1 MAAELQHIA
10 DPLLILLGWA
20 GGLSVAVGVISL
32 RQIVGPGFTWIAA
45 GFAGLVGLGTWA
57 IEGAVWSRWALLVL
71 VVGLVWARNRL
82 LAGVLL
88 VGAGVLFVAD
98 AAVLGPL
105 LPAVSLAA
113 ALGGVTGEM
122 ALAHWYLVDP
132 RLPRSVLRGLAIA
145 GIVGLVAD
153 GVVLALIGDL
163 TNSGPIIAF
172 VALLATS
179 IGLMVAVIGA
189 LRWPAYSGVMAATG
203 LSYLAVLTSLG
214 AVFLGRAIVGGAG
227 PFAS

>member
-1 MAAELQHIA
+1 MAADLQHIA

-32 RQIVGPGFTWIAA
+32 RQIVGPGFTWVAA

-57 IEGAVWSRWALLVL
+57 IDGAIWSRWALVVL
-71 VVGLVWARNRL
+71 VVALVWGRNRL

-88 VGAGVLFVAD
+88 VAAGVGFVAD
-98 AAVLGPL
+98 AAVLGSF

-132 RLPRSVLRGLAIA
+132 RLPRSILRGLAIA
-145 GIVGLVAD
+145 GIVGLLAD
-153 GVVLALIGDL
+153 GVVLALIGDM
-163 TNSGPIIAF
+163 TTSGPAIAF

-179 IGLMVAVIGA
+179 IGLMIGVIGA
-189 LRWPAYSGVMAATG
+189 LRYPAYSGVMAATG
-203 LSYLAVLTSLG
+203 LSYLAVLTTLG